1 MNYHLAFSKSW
12 ITNIHW
18 LLVGITCQFYGCVFV
33 CVKSSGV
40 VKRTFGEIQH
50 PKKNT
55 YFSSTI
61 WHWVFPTLMCACML
75 SHFNCIQLFV
85 TLWTV
90 AFQAPLSMGLSR
102 QEYWSGLPGPP
113 PGDIPNPGIEPT
125 SLMSLELALV
135 LPGKP
140 PTLITPSIFARFMSV
155 KVWYS
160 WFSKFSITFEWIF
173 IQQKLILK
181 KDFVLLNNL
190 NI

>member
-102 QEYWSGLPGPP
+102 QEYWSGLPGPR
-113 PGDIPNPGIEPT
+113 PGDLPNPWMEPVF
-125 SLMSLELALV
+125 LMSPALAGGFFTTRAYFIKNCIIVILYEIMYWEQW
-135 LPGKP
+135 LPKSQ
-140 PTLITPSIFARFMSV
+140 L
-155 KVWYS
+155 
-160 WFSKFSITFEWIF
+160 WF
-173 IQQKLILK
+173 
-181 KDFVLLNNL
+181 L
-190 NI
+190 NIKKQ

>member
-102 QEYWSGLPGPP
+102 QKYWSRLSFPTLEDVP
-113 PGDIPNPGIEPT
+113 DPGIESAPPAFGRQILYYT
-125 SLMSLELALV
+125 ALPV
-135 LPGKP
+135 NL
-140 PTLITPSIFARFMSV
+140 
-155 KVWYS
+155 
-160 WFSKFSITFEWIF
+160 
-173 IQQKLILK
+173 QILNK
-181 KDFVLLNNL
+181 RLSHCCICALT
-190 NI
+190 